1 MDNTSRYLIIV
12 IGLLVISYVFL
23 KIIFVRQEKAKR
35 LAEQVF
41 NEQKATKSTKK
52 QKNAIIAVLNNLS
65 KVFYKLFF
73 FLNWCFKTVK
83 PTTAKKIETQ
93 LALIGNPFN
102 WEPMDFIKLRYFCAF
117 FFFFMILLVAI
128 GNQNPLYYVFSVL
141 IGVAGFYYP
150 QLYIEGMN
158 QLRRQKIGQALPDA
172 MDFISL
178 CLAAGMNFQLAV
190 DEYVK
195 RNQNLLADEFSLF
208 HNEVQVGISRVEA
221 FQHMLDRNDAPGLRG
236 FLSSVIQSER
246 LGTPLRPVISN
257 QAVELRGKRKQ
268 SIEKSIA
275 SAPVKMLFPLI
286 MFILPAMMIVI
297 MGSFILTPSKVKRT
311 FIITT
316 ERTFFLRVTPGV
328 KVFVNRNEFPIHH
341 FTRDI
346 YLANPKTGAKAVR
359 VFAEKNVLKTKEEER
374 YLMQFFKKNPKIEEA
389 WFVMIPLPEEVKV
402 FLYVEIIAPN
412 KKTSEKSFYSFRYA
426 RFELYQFQNDVSK
439 TEDKRITVHGK
450 ISPSVNMV
458 VTLNNKVL
466 EMYPR
471 EKDNIVFTSKNAVL
485 KTGQN
490 TLLFQLTD
498 KDGYTKTIKKI
509 IQYVGVEVD
518 ANFVELEE
526 TINDKVTISGTATP
540 LSHVYI
546 AIPLQGKRKVVSD
559 FDVSQIGKFSVEVP
573 VETGENT
580 FWIYTVKDNKESPI
594 ITRKITRKLSGE
606 IEP

>member
-1 MDNTSRYLIIV
+1 
-12 IGLLVISYVFL
+12 
-23 KIIFVRQEKAKR
+23 
-35 LAEQVF
+35 
-41 NEQKATKSTKK
+41 
-52 QKNAIIAVLNNLS
+52 
-65 KVFYKLFF
+65 
-73 FLNWCFKTVK
+73 
-83 PTTAKKIETQ
+83 
-93 LALIGNPFN
+93 
-102 WEPMDFIKLRYFCAF
+102 
-117 FFFFMILLVAI
+117 
-128 GNQNPLYYVFSVL
+128 
-141 IGVAGFYYP
+141 
-150 QLYIEGMN
+150 
-158 QLRRQKIGQALPDA
+158 
-172 MDFISL
+172 
-178 CLAAGMNFQLAV
+178 
-190 DEYVK
+190 
-195 RNQNLLADEFSLF
+195 
-208 HNEVQVGISRVEA
+208 
-221 FQHMLDRNDAPGLRG
+221 
-236 FLSSVIQSER
+236 
-246 LGTPLRPVISN
+246 
-257 QAVELRGKRKQ
+257 
-268 SIEKSIA
+268 
-275 SAPVKMLFPLI
+275 
-286 MFILPAMMIVI
+286 
-297 MGSFILTPSKVKRT
+297 
-311 FIITT
+311 
-316 ERTFFLRVTPGV
+316 
-328 KVFVNRNEFPIHH
+328 VNRNEFPINH

-359 VFAEKNVLKTKEEER
+359 VFAEKDVLKTKEEEK

-402 FLYVEIIAPN
+402 FLYVDIIAPN

-458 VTLNNKVL
+458 VTLNNKEL

-471 EKDNIVFTSKNAVL
+471 EKDNTVFTSKNAVL

-518 ANFVELEE
+518 ANFVEEKE

-546 AIPLQGKRKVVSD
+546 AIPVQGKRKVVSD

-594 ITRKITRKLSGE
+594 ITRKIIRKLSGE
-606 IEP
+606 IDS